1 MAGSIIVS
9 RRGFLA
15 ACLTVPAAAL
25 LPLRRTGSSS
35 REVETPS
42 GDHPSPRPGIDA
54 SRVPTASEL
63 ADAPRAVA
71 AFDEVREIPHI
82 IDGIRCHCG
91 CAKNPNH
98 YSLLSCFETTDAMAK
113 DCQGCRRQARHVYEL
128 NRAGKSLDDIR
139 VAVDKRFG

>member
-25 LPLRRTGSSS
+25 LPFRRARSSS
-35 REVETPS
+35 PRLAAS
-42 GDHPSPRPGIDA
+42 GDHPTPRRGIDA
-54 SRVPTASEL
+54 SRIPKATEL
-63 ADAPRAVA
+63 KDSKRAVA
-71 AFDEVREIPHI
+71 AFDEVREIPHV

-98 YSLLSCFETTDAMAK
+98 YSLLSCFETSDAMAK
-113 DCQGCRRQARHVYEL
+113 DCQACRKQASYVYRL
-128 NRAGKSLDDIR
+128 HKDGKSLDEIR
-139 VAVDKRFG
+139 AAVDERFQ

>member
-1 MAGSIIVS
+1 MAGSVIVS

-25 LPLRRTGSSS
+25 LPLRRSCSSS
-35 REVETPS
+35 PDVATSS

-54 SRVPTASEL
+54 SRVPKASEL
-63 ADAPRAVA
+63 QDAKRAIA
-71 AFDEVREIPHI
+71 AFDEVRDIPHV

-98 YSLLSCFETTDAMAK
+98 YSLLSCFETRDAMAK
-113 DCQGCRRQARHVYEL
+113 DCQGCRKQAHYVYEL
-128 NRAGKSLDDIR
+128 HRDGKALDEIR
-139 VAVDKRFG
+139 VAVDNRFR